1 MIRDAR
7 VPDVRAIYDLL
18 NKFSDKGQLLG
29 RSLNSLYDNL
39 RDFKVWEASDG
50 SGILGAAA
58 ALHVCWGELAE
69 IRSLAVAEAYQG
81 QGLGRRLVESCLS
94 EVGILGI
101 ERVFALTYEPD
112 FFIKMGFE
120 LIPRDELPHKVWS
133 ECLQCPK
140 YPDCN
145 EIALIWRSDG
155 KTPPVSQGQARL

>member
-7 VPDVRAIYDLL
+7 VPDVRAIYELL

-39 RDFKVWEASDG
+39 RDFKVWEAPDG
-50 SGILGAAA
+50 SGLLGAVA

-81 QGLGRRLVESCLS
+81 QGLGRRLVQSCLS

-145 EIALIWRSDG
+145 ETALIWRSDG
-155 KTPPVSQGQARL
+155 KGQHS

>member
-39 RDFKVWEASDG
+39 RDFKVWEVPGDRG
-50 SGILGAAA
+50 VLGAAA

-81 QGLGRRLVESCLS
+81 QGLGRRLVESCLA
-94 EVGILGI
+94 EVGALGI
-101 ERVFALTYEPD
+101 ERVFVLTYEPD

-120 LIPRDELPHKVWS
+120 LIHRDELPHKVWS

-145 EIALIWRSDG
+145 EIALIWRAD
-155 KTPPVSQGQARL
+155 KGQHS